1 VNSAI
6 LFLFSTAVLSFGK
19 VFYTASSART
29 NMGNE
34 TSQLDGN
41 TFDDHDIYKQQ
52 QLNSSMGVQHH
63 GVSSTEDNFT
73 HDSSNTKKGHSL
85 PGKKIKAFIKSH
97 RPIQSYDSDTGQSTF
112 DDPIGRRFKQQH
124 QSNSTIS
131 EAHQRIIQKAQQ
143 QKQKIQRKFQENQ
156 AKRQQMQQRQMEQ
169 RMSHQQE
176 PHDNYASQ
184 NDHQAQ
190 NYHSND
196 QNHFSHDL
204 QQHPTQS
211 IDYYLQHPSSTDAHT
226 QQHIRQEFHHLP
238 IHSQNVQGVNSQH
251 GPLIQN
257 YSNSNPIPPVPD
269 FLSTEQDQFNQM
281 TNQMEKM
288 KLGMQQTQH
297 QNLQVEE
304 SAENQWEHAWE
315 EDTESDEEDE
325 NSLITNISPNEA
337 ISHSKSPIMSHSS
350 PLHADTVNSIEH
362 PSSRNQLHLRPALDG
377 AHSSAAILS
386 TVSEF
391 DSGNQYSQT
400 YQQQSQSNWKEPKLG
415 GEEKLLS
422 ERCDFVLQQ
431 GPEGVS
437 WDLEDRKGE
446 QDKPNMMMF
455 LPMLRVLGK
464 GSFGKVVLVKKNSG
478 REEGGLFAMKILRKT
493 HLLKRGQIGRT
504 RTERKV
510 LSMVDHPFIMK
521 LHFAFQTDDKL
532 FLVLDYCAGGELF
545 FHLSRHR
552 KFRESWTRFYSA
564 ELLLTLGHLHSKGI
578 IYRDLKPENVL
589 LDSEGHV
596 KLGDFGLAKANIRH
610 PYKGA
615 MSMCGTPEYMAPEVL
630 QQLGHGFCVDYWGLG
645 MLTYEMMTGL
655 PPWYTTDRNQ
665 LYRRLKSAPLEI
677 PSFFSPQVSSFVIS
691 LLQRDPRRRLG
702 VRGVKSAVSH
712 EFFRGIDF
720 RDIITKRIRAPI
732 QPCEGWTEN
741 RVNKSDEGMKNF
753 KDMAHSD
760 EIDKATA
767 NFDKS
772 FTRMSVNSIAEQ
784 DNENEGY
791 DSDEMEGEELN
802 EHTFVGFTFDEN
814 DLDSTE
820 LS

>member
-1 VNSAI
+1 
-6 LFLFSTAVLSFGK
+6 
-19 VFYTASSART
+19 
-29 NMGNE
+29 MGNE

-52 QLNSSMGVQHH
+52 QLDSSMGMQHH

-73 HDSSNTKKGHSL
+73 RDSSNKHKGNSQ

-97 RPIQSYDSDTGQSTF
+97 RPTPSYDSDSGQSTF
-112 DDPIGRRFKQQH
+112 DDSTGRRFKHQN
-124 QSNSTIS
+124 QSNTIS

-156 AKRQQMQQRQMEQ
+156 AKRQQMQQRQMNQ
-169 RMSHQQE
+169 RMNDQQNEHAVYPSGNEHQT
-176 PHDNYASQ
+176 
-184 NDHQAQ
+184 Q
-190 NYHSND
+190 NYHSGHPNS
-196 QNHFSHDL
+196 FSNEV
-204 QQHPTQS
+204 QQHPTQP
-211 IDYYLQHPSSTDAHT
+211 IDFLQQPNPTDT
-226 QQHIRQEFHHLP
+226 QIHSHLQEQYIRQPNHP
-238 IHSQNVQGVNSQH
+238 YTIHSQNVQGVNSQH

-257 YSNSNPIPPVPD
+257 YATSNPIPSTPD
-269 FLSTEQDQFNQM
+269 FLNTDQNQL
-281 TNQMEKM
+281 NQISDISDQMENM
-288 KLGMQQTQH
+288 RLNTQQTQ
-297 QNLQVEE
+297 QENLQVEQ
-304 SAENQWEHAWE
+304 SAENQWENAWE
-315 EDTESDEEDE
+315 EDTESDEEDD
-325 NSLITNISPNEA
+325 NSIVATISPKEA
-337 ISHSKSPIMSHSS
+337 IAYSEPPITGHGS
-350 PLHADTVNSIEH
+350 PLNANTVNSIEY
-362 PSSRNQLHLRPALDG
+362 PSSQNQLHLRPALDG
-377 AHSSAAILS
+377 AHSSAAIS
-386 TVSEF
+386 SKVSEF
-391 DSGNQYSQT
+391 DSGYQYSQNYHQYEQPNLT
-400 YQQQSQSNWKEPKLG
+400 PKLG
-415 GEEKLLS
+415 GEERILS

-446 QDKPNMMMF
+446 QEKPNMTMF

-596 KLGDFGLAKANIRH
+596 KLGDFGLAKVNIKH

-677 PSFFSPQVSSFVIS
+677 PSFFSPEVSSFVIS

-712 EFFRGIDF
+712 EFFRGVDF

-741 RVNKSDEGMKNF
+741 RGNKKSDEEINNLKGMV
-753 KDMAHSD
+753 HSD

-784 DNENEGY
+784 ENENEGY
-791 DSDEMEGEELN
+791 ESDELEGEELN
-802 EHTFVGFTFDEN
+802 ENTFVGFTFDED
-814 DLDSTE
+814 DL
-820 LS
+820 

>member
-1 VNSAI
+1 
-6 LFLFSTAVLSFGK
+6 
-19 VFYTASSART
+19 
-29 NMGNE
+29 MGNE

-41 TFDDHDIYKQQ
+41 PFDDHDIYKQQ
-52 QLNSSMGVQHH
+52 QLKSSMGIQPH
-63 GVSSTEDNFT
+63 GVSSTEDDFT
-73 HDSSNTKKGHSL
+73 HDTSNTQKSHSQ

-97 RPIQSYDSDTGQSTF
+97 RPTQSYDSDSGQSTF
-112 DDPIGRRFKQQH
+112 DDPSGRRFKQPN
-124 QSNSTIS
+124 QSNTIS

-156 AKRQQMQQRQMEQ
+156 AKRQQMQQRQIDQ
-169 RMSHQQE
+169 RMNQLQE
-176 PHDNYASQ
+176 QHYDYASG
-184 NDHQAQ
+184 NDHVQ
-190 NYHSND
+190 YHHSNY
-196 QNHFSHDL
+196 QNGLTHDFQQHTSQPVDYL
-204 QQHPTQS
+204 QQQNFTGSNMNPHLQQQYPRQKVHP
-211 IDYYLQHPSSTDAHT
+211 H
-226 QQHIRQEFHHLP
+226 P
-238 IHSQNVQGVNSQH
+238 IHSQNAQGVNSQH
-251 GPLIQN
+251 GQLIQD
-257 YSNSNPIPPVPD
+257 YATTSDPMKSAPD
-269 FLSTEQDQFNQM
+269 FLSPDQNPLNQI
-281 TNQMEKM
+281 TDQIEHI
-288 KLGMQQTQH
+288 KLDSQQTQ
-297 QNLQVEE
+297 QQKLQPEE

-325 NSLITNISPNEA
+325 HSTTPTINRFEPVSYSKPPITSDG
-337 ISHSKSPIMSHSS
+337 S
-350 PLHADTVNSIEH
+350 PLNVNAINSIEH
-362 PSSRNQLHLRPALDG
+362 QSHLHLHPALDG
-377 AHSSAAILS
+377 AYSSAGIAPL
-386 TVSEF
+386 VSQF
-391 DSGNQYSQT
+391 DSGNQISPKYHQHAQT
-400 YQQQSQSNWKEPKLG
+400 IWREPQLG
-415 GEEKLLS
+415 GEERILS
-422 ERCDFVLQQ
+422 ERCDYVLQQ

-437 WDLEDRKGE
+437 WDLEDKKGE
-446 QDKPNMMMF
+446 YEKPNVMMF

-478 REEGGLFAMKILRKT
+478 RDEGGLFAMKILRKT

-552 KFRESWTRFYSA
+552 KFRESWTRFYAA
-564 ELLLTLGHLHSKGI
+564 ELLLTLGHLHSKGV

-677 PSFFSPQVSSFVIS
+677 PSFFSAHVSSFVIS

-732 QPCEGWTEN
+732 QPCEGWTED
-741 RVNKSDEGMKNF
+741 RAHKKSYDAMDNF
-753 KDMAHSD
+753 KGMVHSD

-772 FTRMSVNSIAEQ
+772 FTRMSVNSVAEP

-802 EHTFVGFTFDEN
+802 ENTFVGFTFDED
-814 DLDSTE
+814 DLESDR